1 MPAVD
6 PLLTFASLLPRV
18 ADPWPDVIGLEFPF
32 VTAGGGGVLAS
43 VFYSEG
49 STAQR
54 DEAIRNG
61 GTWGFWLGALFYALS
76 FFNQVAST
84 Q

>member
-6 PLLTFASLLPRV
+6 LLLTFASFLPRV

-32 VTAGGGGVLAS
+32 VMAGAGGVLAS
-43 VFYSEG
+43 AFYTEG

-61 GTWGFWLGALFYALS
+61 GTWGFWLGALFYALA
-76 FFNQVAST
+76 FLNQIAST
-84 Q
+84 R